1 MVIKLYGERSAL
13 HPSTCLLVL
22 LLLLVAAVPAADG
35 ASRLLISSVPPGA
48 EVSVNGNVAGTTP
61 IELPRPPGTYAVV
74 FRLDG
79 YDPYETTV
87 LLASDESRMIEA
99 LLRVAPGEG
108 TLRVES
114 IPDGAEVSL
123 DGAVIGRTPYAS
135 GRVDAGTHDLALVLE
150 GYDRYAEQVTV
161 LDGRLTR
168 VEVTL
173 TRTPTTGSLAVISSP
188 PGASVRVDGVDR
200 GETPYE
206 GRGFAPGTHLV
217 ELRKEGY
224 QNYRVQ
230 AILGANQR
238 TEVFTALEPLPSP
251 GRLIIT
257 SDPSGARVLLDGTI
271 QALTPATLE
280 APPGIHEVRV
290 EADGYREETVR
301 AQVVSGNE
309 TPIHVTLLPATPTP
323 GSSLSPAGA
332 VRIVSAPPGA
342 AIIVD
347 GEQRGVAPRT
357 VRDLATGEH
366 QLVLTLP
373 GYAPGRETIFVQA
386 GETLFVNRT
395 LVPLTPTTSNRTT
408 TTTTTPATPLSFVIV
423 PVSLVLILLLRADRS
438 R

>member
-1 MVIKLYGERSAL
+1 MHLFTSLILI
-13 HPSTCLLVL
+13 
-22 LLLLVAAVPAADG
+22 LLLVTAVPAVDG
-35 ASRLLISSVPPGA
+35 ASRLFVSSVPPGA
-48 EVSVNGNVAGTTP
+48 EVSVNGSVAGTTP
-61 IELPRPPGTYAVV
+61 VDLPRPPGTYAVALS
-74 FRLDG
+74 LDG
-79 YDPYETTV
+79 YEPYGTTV
-87 LLASDESRMIEA
+87 ALDPEENRSVEVLLQAS
-99 LLRVAPGEG
+99 PGAG
-108 TLRVES
+108 TLRVTS
-114 IPDGAEVSL
+114 VPDGAEVSL
-123 DGAVIGRTPYAS
+123 DGTVLGRTPYTS
-135 GRVDAGTHDLALVLE
+135 GRVDAGVHDLALQRE
-150 GYDRYAEQVTV
+150 GYERYTERITV
-161 LDGRLTR
+161 LAGRLTR
-168 VEVTL
+168 VDAVL
-173 TRTPTTGSLAVISSP
+173 VRTPTTGILSVLSSP
-188 PGASVRVDGVDR
+188 AGASVRIDGVDR

-206 GRGFAPGTHLV
+206 GRGFTPGTHLV
-217 ELRKEGY
+217 ELRREGY
-224 QNYRVQ
+224 WDYRVQ
-230 AILGANQR
+230 AIVAANQR

-373 GYAPGRETIFVQA
+373 GYAPGRETIFVQ
-386 GETLFVNRT
+386 
-395 LVPLTPTTSNRTT
+395 
-408 TTTTTPATPLSFVIV
+408 
-423 PVSLVLILLLRADRS
+423 
-438 R
+438 

>member
-1 MVIKLYGERSAL
+1 MHLFTSLILI
-13 HPSTCLLVL
+13 
-22 LLLLVAAVPAADG
+22 LLLVTAVPAVDG
-35 ASRLLISSVPPGA
+35 ASRLFVSLGPPGA
-48 EVSVNGNVAGTTP
+48 EVSVNGSVAGTTP
-61 IELPRPPGTYAVV
+61 VDLPRPPGTYAVALS
-74 FRLDG
+74 LDG
-79 YDPYETTV
+79 YEPYGTTV
-87 LLASDESRMIEA
+87 ALDPEENRSVEVLLQAS
-99 LLRVAPGEG
+99 PGAG
-108 TLRVES
+108 TLRVTS
-114 IPDGAEVSL
+114 VPDGAEVSL
-123 DGAVIGRTPYAS
+123 DGTVLGRTPYTS
-135 GRVDAGTHDLALVLE
+135 GRVDAGVHDLALQRE
-150 GYDRYAEQVTV
+150 GYERYTERITV
-161 LDGRLTR
+161 LAGRLTR
-168 VEVTL
+168 VDAVL
-173 TRTPTTGSLAVISSP
+173 VRTPTTGILSVLSSP
-188 PGASVRVDGVDR
+188 AGASVRIDGVDR

-206 GRGFAPGTHLV
+206 GRGFTPGTHLV
-217 ELRKEGY
+217 ELRREGY
-224 QNYRVQ
+224 WDYRVQ
-230 AILGANQR
+230 AIVAANQR

>member
-35 ASRLLISSVPPGA
+35 ASRPLISSVPPGA

-238 TEVFTALEPLPSP
+238 TEVAAILEPLPPP
-251 GRLIIT
+251 GRLAVT
-257 SDPSGARVLLDGTI
+257 SNPPGAEVYLDGNLRGLSPVVI
-271 QALTPATLE
+271 EVDQ
-280 APPGIHEVRV
+280 GVHEVRV
-290 EADGYREETVR
+290 TSDGYQAESVLAE
-301 AQVVSGNE
+301 VVAGNE
-309 TPIHVTLLPATPTP
+309 TPLQLTLLPSTGATAST
-323 GSSLSPAGA
+323 LSASGA
-332 VRIVSAPPGA
+332 VRVVSEPQGA
-342 AIIVD
+342 AITVD
-347 GEQRGVAPRT
+347 GVQRGIAPRT
-357 VRDLATGEH
+357 VRELSPGGH
-366 QLVLTLP
+366 RFVLSHP
-373 GYAPGRETIFVQA
+373 GYVSLEETVFLQA
-386 GETLFVNRT
+386 GETVFVNRT
-395 LVPLTPTTSNRTT
+395 LVRLPPTPSNRTPM
-408 TTTTTPATPLSFVIV
+408 TTTPAESPLE
-423 PVSLVLILLLRADRS
+423 PCLAPAALVMTLLLAARLRG
-438 R
+438 